1 MARAVL
7 GDAGIP
13 ESFQTTTGPL
23 SRVGGEGPPERT
35 IYQAGFLIVYATQS
49 GRLTTH
55 AALSGEG
62 TARMTKEP
70 TAAAVHSLEQVK
82 RARVAVA
89 AVFAVHGAVTG
100 SFATRV
106 PWIQDHAGVSAG
118 QLGLALAFPAIG
130 ASIAMP
136 LAGRIS
142 HRFGARTALRGLLA
156 LWTLALILP
165 ALAPNLL
172 TLCAA
177 LFVYGATAGMSD
189 VAMNALGVEVEN
201 RLDKSIMSGL
211 HGMWS
216 VGALIGSAAG
226 TVAAH
231 VGADARLHH
240 TLAALVLTALG
251 LAACRGV
258 LDLRGE
264 PDEEP
269 PPRFTLPPK
278 SALVIGAVGFCA
290 VFAEGASL
298 DWSAVYLR
306 DVLGSS
312 DGVAAAST
320 TAFALTM
327 AVARLAGDRI
337 VDRFGAVRTVR
348 VGGALATA
356 GGLLVVFSPSPA
368 AAMGGFGLLGLGVA
382 VVVPLAFAAA
392 GRSGPNPSQA
402 IAGVATITY
411 TSSLIAPSAIGALA
425 ETTSLVA
432 SFGVV
437 TALAFGLVAGAGVL
451 RAGDRKGTGSG
462 PAAGGAGTGGTA
474 AGGTAAKSPVGG

>member
-1 MARAVL
+1 MTNDSTV
-7 GDAGIP
+7 
-13 ESFQTTTGPL
+13 T
-23 SRVGGEGPPERT
+23 
-35 IYQAGFLIVYATQS
+35 VY
-49 GRLTTH
+49 
-55 AALSGEG
+55 G
-62 TARMTKEP
+62 T
-70 TAAAVHSLEQVK
+70 EQVK
-82 RARVAVA
+82 RARIAVA
-89 AVFAVHGAVTG
+89 AVFTVHGAVTG

-142 HRFGARTALRGLLA
+142 HRFGARTALRGLLT

-216 VGALIGSAAG
+216 VGALVGSAAG

-231 VGADARLHH
+231 TATDARTHH
-240 TLAALVLTALG
+240 LVAALVLTALG
-251 LAACRGV
+251 LIACREV
-258 LDLRGE
+258 LDIQSS

-278 SALVIGAVGFCA
+278 SALIIGAVGFCA

-306 DVLGSS
+306 DVLDSS
-312 DGVAAAST
+312 DGLAAAST
-320 TAFALTM
+320 TAFALMM
-327 AVARLAGDRI
+327 AVARIAGDRI

-348 VGGALATA
+348 TGGVMATA
-356 GGLLVVFSPSPA
+356 GGLLVVFAPSSA
-368 AAMGGFGLLGLGVA
+368 AAMCGFGLLGLGVA

-411 TSSLIAPSAIGALA
+411 TSGLIAPSAIGSLA
-425 ETTSLVA
+425 EATSLVV

-437 TALAFGLVAGAGVL
+437 TVLAFGLVLGAGVL
-451 RAGDRKGTGSG
+451 RSADRKVTGSAVG
-462 PAAGGAGTGGTA
+462 GGT
-474 AGGTAAKSPVGG
+474 TTKSATGS

>member
-1 MARAVL
+1 MTQHA
-7 GDAGIP
+7 DAA
-13 ESFQTTTGPL
+13 
-23 SRVGGEGPPERT
+23 VGGT
-35 IYQAGFLIVYATQS
+35 
-49 GRLTTH
+49 
-55 AALSGEG
+55 
-62 TARMTKEP
+62 
-70 TAAAVHSLEQVK
+70 EQVR
-82 RARVAVA
+82 RARFAIA
-89 AVFAVHGAVTG
+89 SVFTVHGAVTG

-130 ASIAMP
+130 ASVAMP

-156 LWTLALILP
+156 LWTLALVLP
-165 ALAPNLL
+165 ALAPNLPA
-172 TLCAA
+172 LCAA

-216 VGALIGSAAG
+216 VGALTGSAAG

-231 VGADARLHH
+231 LGTDARLHH
-240 TLAALVLTALG
+240 SVAALMLTVLG
-251 LAACRGV
+251 LAACRNV
-258 LDLRGE
+258 LDPRRG

-269 PPRFTLPPK
+269 PPRFTLPPR

-306 DVLGSS
+306 DVLDGS
-312 DGVAAAST
+312 DGLAAAST
-320 TAFALTM
+320 TAFALMM
-327 AVARLAGDRI
+327 AVARIAGDRI

-348 VGGALATA
+348 TGGVLATA
-356 GGLLVVFSPSPA
+356 GGLLVVTAPAPA
-368 AAMGGFGLLGLGVA
+368 AAMCGFGLLGLGVA

-392 GRSGPNPSQA
+392 GRGGPNPSQA

-411 TSSLIAPSAIGALA
+411 TSGLIAPSAIGSLA
-425 ETTSLVA
+425 EATSLVV

-437 TALAFGLVAGAGVL
+437 TVLAFGLVLGAGVL
-451 RAGDRKGTGSG
+451 RAGDRRAAS
-462 PAAGGAGTGGTA
+462 ASAGGAA
-474 AGGTAAKSPVGG
+474 AAKSPARG

>member
-1 MARAVL
+1 MTNDSTV
-7 GDAGIP
+7 
-13 ESFQTTTGPL
+13 T
-23 SRVGGEGPPERT
+23 
-35 IYQAGFLIVYATQS
+35 VY
-49 GRLTTH
+49 
-55 AALSGEG
+55 G
-62 TARMTKEP
+62 T
-70 TAAAVHSLEQVK
+70 EQVK
-82 RARVAVA
+82 RARIAVA
-89 AVFAVHGAVTG
+89 AVFTVHGAVTG

-142 HRFGARTALRGLLA
+142 HRFGARTALRGLLT

-165 ALAPNLL
+165 ALAPNLV

-231 VGADARLHH
+231 TATDARTHH
-240 TLAALVLTALG
+240 LVAALVLTALG
-251 LAACRGV
+251 LIACRDV
-258 LDLRGE
+258 LDIQSS

-306 DVLGSS
+306 DVLDSS
-312 DGVAAAST
+312 DGLAAAST
-320 TAFALTM
+320 TAFALMM
-327 AVARLAGDRI
+327 AVARIAGDRI

-348 VGGALATA
+348 TGGVMATA

-368 AAMGGFGLLGLGVA
+368 AAMCGFGLLGLGVA

-411 TSSLIAPSAIGALA
+411 TSGLIAPSAIGSLA
-425 ETTSLVA
+425 EATSLVV

-437 TALAFGLVAGAGVL
+437 TVLAFGLVLGAGVL
-451 RAGDRKGTGSG
+451 RSADRKATGSEVG
-462 PAAGGAGTGGTA
+462 GGTTTKSAAG
-474 AGGTAAKSPVGG
+474 S

>member
-1 MARAVL
+1 MTNDSTV
-7 GDAGIP
+7 
-13 ESFQTTTGPL
+13 T
-23 SRVGGEGPPERT
+23 
-35 IYQAGFLIVYATQS
+35 VY
-49 GRLTTH
+49 
-55 AALSGEG
+55 G
-62 TARMTKEP
+62 T
-70 TAAAVHSLEQVK
+70 EQVK
-82 RARVAVA
+82 RARIAVA
-89 AVFAVHGAVTG
+89 AVFTVHGAVTG

-142 HRFGARTALRGLLA
+142 HRFGARTALRGLLT

-231 VGADARLHH
+231 TATDARTHH
-240 TLAALVLTALG
+240 LVAALVLTALG
-251 LAACRGV
+251 LIACRDV
-258 LDLRGE
+258 LDIQSS

-278 SALVIGAVGFCA
+278 SALIIGAVGFCA

-312 DGVAAAST
+312 DGLAAAST
-320 TAFALTM
+320 TAFALMM
-327 AVARLAGDRI
+327 AVARIAGDRI

-348 VGGALATA
+348 TGGVMATA

-368 AAMGGFGLLGLGVA
+368 AAMCGFGLLGLGVA

-411 TSSLIAPSAIGALA
+411 TSGLIAPSAIGSLA
-425 ETTSLVA
+425 EATSLVV

-437 TALAFGLVAGAGVL
+437 TVLAFGLVLGAGVL
-451 RAGDRKGTGSG
+451 RSADRKVAGS
-462 PAAGGAGTGGTA
+462 AV
-474 AGGTAAKSPVGG
+474 AGGTTTKSAAGS